1 VLPVGGIGFVVG
13 RSREIRATA
22 LKQLAREGLEPLEKG
37 LTTCS
42 SFRAIGFLGYH
53 RHTISNLRRDFPFLN
68 SRNWKSRYTTT
79 QKEDSMKHLNIAML
93 AGSVLFA
100 VVIAG
105 CGSSPAVN
113 NEASTSAIRA
123 AEESGASKVPSAS
136 LYLQLAKEELEN
148 ARGLAAKGE
157 KEQAE
162 SLLLRAQADGELAVA
177 LSRGDADKTEAT
189 QAIERVRQL
198 RQDNQ
203 LPQERK

>member
-1 VLPVGGIGFVVG
+1 MNM
-13 RSREIRATA
+13 
-22 LKQLAREGLEPLEKG
+22 
-37 LTTCS
+37 
-42 SFRAIGFLGYH
+42 AI
-53 RHTISNLRRDFPFLN
+53 
-68 SRNWKSRYTTT
+68 
-79 QKEDSMKHLNIAML
+79 L

-136 LYLQLAKEELEN
+136 LYLQFAKEELEN
-148 ARGLAAKGE
+148 AKGLAAKGD

-162 SLLLRAQADGELAVA
+162 SMLLRAQADGELAIA
-177 LSRGDADKTEAT
+177 LSRGDADKTEAI
-189 QAIERVRQL
+189 QAVERVRQL

>member
-1 VLPVGGIGFVVG
+1 M
-13 RSREIRATA
+13 R
-22 LKQLAREGLEPLEKG
+22 
-37 LTTCS
+37 
-42 SFRAIGFLGYH
+42 
-53 RHTISNLRRDFPFLN
+53 
-68 SRNWKSRYTTT
+68 
-79 QKEDSMKHLNIAML
+79 HLNMAML

-100 VVIAG
+100 AVIAG

-113 NEASTSAIRA
+113 KEASTSAIRA
-123 AEESGASKVPSAS
+123 AEEVGASNVPSAS

-148 ARGLAAKGE
+148 AKALAAKGD

-162 SLLLRAQADGELAVA
+162 SMLLRAQADGELAVA
-177 LSRGDADKTEAT
+177 LSRGDADKAEAT